1 MGSLETCIGFESQL
15 CRGHIVVSRQCSVLS
30 QISVTY
36 LRRRRQILTESFCF
50 LSLANCNCCCPNHQP
65 QTRVRDKIQQQIY
78 HSDNKT
84 TVLRCPDH
92 FSVSVLIWSL
102 VRSLWAQG
110 HIPISKPDLEASC
123 SNFSYMVSRADG
135 QNRKQPNN
143 VITDLIRLVK

>member
-78 HSDNKT
+78 HSDKNN
-84 TVLRCPDH
+84 CPKMSWP
-92 FSVSVLIWSL
+92 FFCLGFNL
-102 VRSLWAQG
+102 VFGQITLG

-123 SNFSYMVSRADG
+123 SNFSSMVSRADG